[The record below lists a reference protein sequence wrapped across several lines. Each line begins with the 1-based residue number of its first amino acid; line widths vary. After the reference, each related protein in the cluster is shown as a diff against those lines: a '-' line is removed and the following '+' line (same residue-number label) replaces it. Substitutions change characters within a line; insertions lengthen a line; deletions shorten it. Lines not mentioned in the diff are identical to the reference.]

1 MAFLFPRPKIEAAMP
16 DTTRPPNELVRVYF
30 ERRTHAQLDPPP
42 TPDEIRR
49 QLGWH
54 LILTLRQPDRDDCN

>member
-1 MAFLFPRPKIEAAMP
+1 MP